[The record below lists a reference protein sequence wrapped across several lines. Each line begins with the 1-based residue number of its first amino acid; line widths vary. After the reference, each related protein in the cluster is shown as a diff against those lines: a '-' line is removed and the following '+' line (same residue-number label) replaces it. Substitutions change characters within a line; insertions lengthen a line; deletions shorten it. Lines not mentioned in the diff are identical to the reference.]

1 MTPGYSKTHVDH
13 VSRVLRTAERAST
26 LPLPSSIVESWR
38 RSVQQHR
45 LDPGSLQGPRVLEAH
60 QLFEHKEHLDDFLRL
75 ASDELG
81 RLHYQIRDSDY
92 CVMLINTQGCTVDFR
107 IDPVLRRDYRR
118 SGIDLGTCWSE
129 SEEGTTAV
137 SAVLID
143 KQPIT
148 VHKQD
153 HFRAAFIGNTCSAAP
168 IFAPDGELLA
178 VLDASSVRAPDDRRS
193 QNLVRH
199 MVIQSASI
207 MENAY
212 FMYCTQALWVL
223 QAHSLPGYIDSQ
235 PQFLFAWDHDGVI
248 QALNPSARRFL
259 LHQHGRIPLTIREAF
274 VADNLPGNFD
284 DSIHYLPGVD
294 LHVRLK
300 APHRPCPV
308 AFTNATRAKD
318 GNALDPKV
326 AKALE
331 LAVRVK
337 DRGLPV
343 LIQGETGAGKEHFAL
358 QLHAAS
364 LRKDQPFVAVN
375 CAAIPENLI
384 ESELFGYTAGAF
396 TGASSKGMRGLL
408 QQADGGTLF
417 LDEIGDM
424 PLALQTRL
432 LRVLSQGEVSP
443 LGAARPLS
451 VDIQVIC
458 ASHRNLVNLVEQGS
472 FREDLYFRLNGASF
486 EVPPLRKRQD
496 KLALINSLLTEENR
510 RGKEQ
515 FQLGD
520 AALEAL
526 LNHSWP
532 GNMRELHHALKYA
545 CAICTGGTIT
555 PHDLPATLG
564 KSAPA
569 REDTTE
575 ASSPERQLLIDA
587 LVRNRWKPLLA
598 ARELGISR
606 ATLYRRV
613 KQYDIKMPGKGSYTD

>member
-1 MTPGYSKTHVDH
+1 M
-13 VSRVLRTAERAST
+13 
-26 LPLPSSIVESWR
+26 
-38 RSVQQHR
+38 
-45 LDPGSLQGPRVLEAH
+45 
-60 QLFEHKEHLDDFLRL
+60 HL
-75 ASDELG
+75 
-81 RLHYQIRDSDY
+81 
-92 CVMLINTQGCTVDFR
+92 T
-107 IDPVLRRDYRR
+107 
-118 SGIDLGTCWSE
+118 
-129 SEEGTTAV
+129 
-137 SAVLID
+137 
-143 KQPIT
+143 
-148 VHKQD
+148 
-153 HFRAAFIGNTCSAAP
+153 
-168 IFAPDGELLA
+168 
-178 VLDASSVRAPDDRRS
+178 
-193 QNLVRH
+193 
-199 MVIQSASI
+199 
-207 MENAY
+207 
-212 FMYCTQALWVL
+212 
-223 QAHSLPGYIDSQ
+223 
-235 PQFLFAWDHDGVI
+235 
-248 QALNPSARRFL
+248 
-259 LHQHGRIPLTIREAF
+259 
-274 VADNLPGNFD
+274 
-284 DSIHYLPGVD
+284 
-294 LHVRLK
+294 
-300 APHRPCPV
+300 
-308 AFTNATRAKD
+308 
-318 GNALDPKV
+318 PKV